1 MNKKPANHRPDEPM
15 GMDRRTFLAA
25 TASLSLSSQLA
36 FATDPPAAAC
46 CDRTYPTVQDAM
58 RSAPEEWMYVT
69 CIHSGT
75 PKAVPDYL
83 ATVDLR
89 PSSPNFGTIIHRLP
103 MPNLGDELHHFGWTS
118 CSSCHGK
125 PGKERRY
132 LVVPGLVSGRIH
144 IIDTENAESPR
155 LHHVIEPE
163 EIKSKSNLSA
173 PHTVHCLADGQI
185 MISML
190 GDAQG
195 NAPGGFLLL
204 NSQFEVVGRWEK
216 DATAMKF
223 NYDYW
228 YQPRL
233 NFMISSEWAAPKTV
247 AAGFKPEDVQN
258 GKYGKQVHIW
268 DWEQRVIRQ
277 TLDLGDK
284 GLIPLE
290 VRVHHAPD
298 SRHAFVGAALS
309 SNLWHLEGNA
319 ETWSATS
326 VVEVA
331 PVETQGWPFPV
342 PGLITDLVLSLD
354 DKWLYFSNWLHGD
367 IRQYD
372 VSDPAHPRL
381 AGQLWLGGEIG
392 HASDAPDLNLAGGP
406 QMLQLS
412 LDGQRLYVSNSL
424 YSPWDNQFYPQMA
437 SRGSSVLRIDC
448 DTNQGGL
455 KLHRGFHVDFGKE
468 PDGPARAHE
477 MRFPGGDCTSD
488 IWS

>member
-1 MNKKPANHRPDEPM
+1 MNLRPRNLRQDPTPRV
-15 GMDRRTFLAA
+15 DRRTFL
-25 TASLSLSSQLA
+25 TASATLAIAGQALFAEDPSS
-36 FATDPPAAAC
+36 DAC
-46 CDRTYPTVQDAM
+46 CDRTYASVQDAM
-58 RSAPEEWMYVT
+58 RSPPETLMYAT
-69 CIHSGT
+69 CIHTGS
-75 PKAVPDYL
+75 PKLNPDYL
-83 ATVDLR
+83 ATIDVHPD
-89 PSSPNFGTIIHRLP
+89 SPNFGKIIHRLP

-118 CSSCHGK
+118 CSSCHGQ
-125 PGKERRY
+125 PGKERRF
-132 LVVPGLVSGRIH
+132 LVVPGLASGRIH
-144 IIDTENAESPR
+144 IIDTENAKSPR
-155 LHHVIEPE
+155 LHHVVEPD
-163 EIKSKSNLSA
+163 EIKSKTNLST

-190 GDAQG
+190 GDANG

-204 NSQFEVVGRWEK
+204 NSKFEVVGRWEK
-216 DATAMKF
+216 NAKGMKF

-247 AAGFKPEDVQN
+247 AAGFKLEDVQS
-258 GKYGKQVHIW
+258 GKYGQQVHIW
-268 DWEQRVIRQ
+268 DWNQREIRQ
-277 TLDLGDK
+277 TIDLGAK
-284 GLIPLE
+284 GMIPLE

-309 SNLWHLEGNA
+309 STLWHLEGR
-319 ETWSATS
+319 EDKWSAAS
-326 VVEVA
+326 VVEVP
-331 PVETQGWPFPV
+331 PVETKGWPFPV

-381 AGQLWLGGEIG
+381 AGQIWLGGVIG
-392 HASDAPDLNLAGGP
+392 HPSDAPDLNLAGGP

-412 LDGQRLYVSNSL
+412 LDGQRLYFSNSL

-437 SRGSSVLRIDC
+437 SRGSSILRIDC
-448 DTNQGGL
+448 DTDQGGL
-455 KLHRGFHVDFGKE
+455 KLHPGFHIDFGKE